1 MATTAITGAERFKLR
16 YQAEQERQA
25 KQAANRAALGKAPEV
40 PRLMRDELGRAPTKA
55 QKEAYQS
62 DRQAAN
68 KAANLAA
75 TNANRAALGKD
86 PRLSPDE
93 KVARKNTSLVAD
105 GMAPK
110 PYTTAAGKQAY
121 SEAKRLATLEAMRP
135 GTAAAKA
142 ATAANRA
149 AQQEASY
156 QAELGRTYH
165 TKSAFK
171 KGGSVTSAP
180 KRAKSGVTR
189 GDGCAIRGK
198 TKGRFV

>member
-1 MATTAITGAERFKLR
+1 MATITGAERYKLL
-16 YQAEQERQA
+16 YQEEQARRA

-40 PRLMRDELGRAPTKA
+40 AKPMRDELGRAPTQAAKD
-55 QKEAYQS
+55 AYQS
-62 DRQAAN
+62 DKEAAN
-68 KAANLAA
+68 FAAK
-75 TNANRAALGKD
+75 NASRASRGLD
-86 PRLSPDE
+86 PKLSGDE
-93 KVARKNTSLVAD
+93 KVARGNARAIAK
-105 GMAPK
+105 GQAPK
-110 PYTTAAGKQAY
+110 PYTTEAGKEAY
-121 SEAKRLATLEAMRP
+121 NEAKNLATLEAMRP

-149 AQQEASY
+149 AQQEANY
-156 QAELGRTYH
+156 QTSLGRTYH
-165 TKSAFK
+165 RTRSAFK